1 MEGGPAKQPK
11 VNDMEKDSEQPES
24 AGAVSSTRLLAAS
37 PWFPLSPEK
46 MAELQKQV
54 MDAGTPKTETEWWAR
69 REIVDLLEFVREQ
82 VEAWDNDGDCGFPLY
97 EHGKRIMA
105 RHAAQSPT
113 DTNPLDSR

>member
-1 MEGGPAKQPK
+1 MSDASNGQ
-11 VNDMEKDSEQPES
+11 SEAAVACS
-24 AGAVSSTRLLAAS
+24 ALLAAS

-82 VEAWDNDGDCGFPLY
+82 VELWDNAGDCGFPLY

-105 RHAAQSPT
+105 RHAANKIYAQVEQH
-113 DTNPLDSR
+113 